1 MIGYYNYTVVATFL
15 GLVSGVFG
23 MLFAFTDKPLISL
36 CLLMI
41 CGAIDMFDGKI
52 AKTRKRTDA
61 EKRFGIQIDSL
72 SDLICFG
79 VLPACIGYSV
89 GMRHP
94 AFWIVLAAYVL
105 AALIRLAY
113 FNVSEED
120 RQKETT
126 ECRRSYEGLPVTCC
140 SFILPMVYL
149 LHGRMQ
155 PVATDRYPV
164 YHRNTREYTVLHT
177 DHFGEV
183 IQMEVGALM
192 VGRICNHRNI
202 LAFARGDEKG
212 YFEFGGSTV
221 ILIFRKGAV
230 TPDPEFFRNTA
241 KRLETVVRQG
251 EWIGTAP
258 DRP

>member
-1 MIGYYNYTVVATFL
+1 MIGFYDYTVIATYLATVLGVGGIFL
-15 GLVSGVFG
+15 AADGLHLPAVF
-23 MLFAFTDKPLISL
+23 
-36 CLLMI
+36 CLLLA
-41 CGAIDMFDGKI
+41 GLLDTFDGRI
-52 AKTRKRTDA
+52 ARTKKDRS
-61 EKRFGIQIDSL
+61 EQQKHFGIQIDSL

-140 SFILPMVYL
+140 SFILPVVYL

-155 PVATDRYPV
+155 SVAFTWIWTAALLLIAGAFLWRFRIPKPDFKGMLGLMALGIA
-164 YHRNTREYTVLHT
+164 EFVLL
-177 DHFGEV
+177 
-183 IQMEVGALM
+183 AL
-192 VGRICNHRNI
+192 
-202 LAFARGDEKG
+202 FAR
-212 YFEFGGSTV
+212 
-221 ILIFRKGAV
+221 
-230 TPDPEFFRNTA
+230 
-241 KRLETVVRQG
+241 
-251 EWIGTAP
+251 
-258 DRP
+258 

>member
-52 AKTRKRTDA
+52 SKTRKRTDA

-155 PVATDRYPV
+155 SVAFTWIWTAALLLIAGAFLWRFRIPKPDFKGMLGLMALGIA
-164 YHRNTREYTVLHT
+164 EFVLL
-177 DHFGEV
+177 
-183 IQMEVGALM
+183 AL
-192 VGRICNHRNI
+192 
-202 LAFARGDEKG
+202 FAR
-212 YFEFGGSTV
+212 
-221 ILIFRKGAV
+221 
-230 TPDPEFFRNTA
+230 
-241 KRLETVVRQG
+241 
-251 EWIGTAP
+251 
-258 DRP
+258 